1 MKKVKY
7 IVLVVI
13 SLISV
18 SCSNKGNGD
27 KFYVEYV
34 EPGPIVHS
42 TLKCEAIKGGVE
54 SREPG
59 EWHGDLMCS
68 KCMDEQLFEIAQ
80 YGKHKDKEEEEDF

>member
-7 IVLVVI
+7 IVLFVL

-27 KFYVEYV
+27 KFYVEMP
-34 EPGPIVHS
+34 ELIVHS

-59 EWHGDLMCS
+59 EYYGDLMCS
-68 KCMDEQLFEIAQ
+68 KCMDDQLFEIAK
-80 YGKHKDKEEEEDF
+80 YGKHKDKDEEEEDF